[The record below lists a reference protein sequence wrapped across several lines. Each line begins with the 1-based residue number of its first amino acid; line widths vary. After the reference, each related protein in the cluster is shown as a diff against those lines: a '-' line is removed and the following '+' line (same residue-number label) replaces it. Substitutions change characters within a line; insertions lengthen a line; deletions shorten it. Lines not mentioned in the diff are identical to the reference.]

1 MMLTVRHLWM
11 SISRFVF
18 NCYHQWSSIVLQ
30 NRNGTAGFLHSIVVV
45 VQGDPLAM
53 IAYRIVILPLIKN
66 IKREI
71 PDVTQPWYA
80 DDARSLGTFEILET
94 YFYSL
99 MRHGPGQRCHPKLTK
114 SVLIVRLENL
124 EAGRV
129 FGAHHGFRVCTD
141 ERYIRGYIGDD
152 K

>member
-1 MMLTVRHLWM
+1 M
-11 SISRFVF
+11 
-18 NCYHQWSSIVLQ
+18 
-30 NRNGTAGFLHSIVVV
+30 
-45 VQGDPLAM
+45 QGDLLVM
-53 IAYRIVILPLIKN
+53 IAYGIGILPLINNFKQ
-66 IKREI
+66 KI
-71 PDVTQPWYA
+71 PDVTQPWFA
-80 DDARSLGTFEILET
+80 DDSGASGTFERLET